1 MSTLHTFGC
10 SITQGHALPDIVNTL
25 RHPNG
30 EPLTAG
36 EVDAMGDRAW
46 EQIHRYEPSD
56 WAWPSVLA
64 AMLDMKCVN
73 HARRGACFNQIARQV
88 AVNYRSI
95 QPTDTVIVMWTY
107 LSRISLQWPAR
118 TTVPF
123 CTIVDTNFAMKT
135 VTAGFNKLFGLS
147 SSRETGRDSEHQD
160 WIERSVKTVYTDP
173 RDTWDRYYNSLV
185 QQITVD
191 GLLRSTGARVI
202 HTSVETETVLDQ
214 LDEATEALEHS
225 LRTEYKI
232 PNPHDWYTLDID
244 YKGAHVIHD
253 PRIPPAENDMHPSIA
268 HHARYAEYI
277 RDRYFK
283 N

>member
-1 MSTLHTFGC
+1 MSKLHTFGC

-25 RHPNG
+25 RHPDG
-30 EPLTAG
+30 TPLTDG
-36 EVDAMGDRAW
+36 EVDAMGDSAW
-46 EQIHRYEPSD
+46 EQIHEYAPSD

-64 AMLDMKCVN
+64 AMIDHTVVN

-88 AVNYRSI
+88 AVNYTSI

-123 CTIVDTNFAMKT
+123 CSVVDKNYGMKT
-135 VTAGFNKLFGLS
+135 VRAGFNKLFGLS
-147 SSRETGRDSEHQD
+147 SSRITRQDQAHQD
-160 WIERSVKTVYTDP
+160 WIEHAVKNTYLDP

-202 HTSVETETVLDQ
+202 HTSVETETVLEQ
-214 LDEATEALEHS
+214 LDTATQELELS
-225 LRTEYKI
+225 LREQYKI
-232 PNPHDWYTLDID
+232 PNPHDWYTLEVD
-244 YKGAHVIHD
+244 YEGAHIIHD

-268 HHARYAEYI
+268 HHANYAEYI
-277 RDRYFK
+277 RDHFFK

>member
-1 MSTLHTFGC
+1 MSMLHTFGC

-30 EPLTAG
+30 EPLTDR
-36 EVDAMGDRAW
+36 EVDRMGDSAW
-46 EQIHRYEPSD
+46 EQIHRLAPSD

-64 AMLDMKCVN
+64 AMLNVQCVN

-95 QPTDTVIVMWTY
+95 EPTDTVIVMWTY

-123 CTIVDTNFAMKT
+123 CSVVDKNFGMKT
-135 VTAGFNKLFGLS
+135 VRAGFNKLFGLS
-147 SSRETGRDSEHQD
+147 SSTISEQDQQHQD
-160 WIERSVKTVYTDP
+160 WIEQAVKQTYLDP
-173 RDTWDRYYNSLV
+173 RDTWNRYYNSLV

-202 HTSVETETVLDQ
+202 HTAVETQPVLDQ
-214 LDEATEALEHS
+214 LDAVTQSLELS
-225 LRTEYKI
+225 LREQYTT
-232 PNPHDWYTLDID
+232 PNPHDWYDLEVD
-244 YKGAHVIHD
+244 YEGAHVIHD

-277 RDRYFK
+277 RDRFFK